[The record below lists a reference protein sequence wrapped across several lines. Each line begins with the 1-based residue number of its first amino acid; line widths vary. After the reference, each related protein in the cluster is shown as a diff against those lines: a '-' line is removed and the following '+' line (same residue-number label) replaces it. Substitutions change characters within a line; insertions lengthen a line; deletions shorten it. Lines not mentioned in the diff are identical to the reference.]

1 MEELQRQYDPEY
13 YRLQSG
19 GSRRS
24 SEIIM
29 NLLFKDFG
37 QIGSVIDVGCGVGT
51 WLAVCRQLGC
61 TVTIGT
67 DRQIIDGT
75 QLQIDAKDFVP
86 ANLEE
91 RIRFN
96 RRYDLCLSL
105 EVAEHLSRRRAPSF
119 VEDLCALSDMV
130 LFGAAV
136 PGQGGTNHVNE
147 QWHGFW
153 ASLFD
158 RNGYGCFDLIRC
170 RVWHDSRV
178 DWWYA
183 QNTYLFVNRKAEK
196 LQKLAESAR
205 GNLESSILYDTMH
218 PILQSKLIEAASDY
232 YGRWQY
238 SEKRIRE
245 LEKKI
250 GEMQATVLELLN
262 SKSWRYTKVLR
273 LISSLIQKIHGN
285 FGKKMS

>member
-1 MEELQRQYDPEY
+1 
-13 YRLQSG
+13 
-19 GSRRS
+19 
-24 SEIIM
+24 
-29 NLLFKDFG
+29 
-37 QIGSVIDVGCGVGT
+37 
-51 WLAVCRQLGC
+51 
-61 TVTIGT
+61 
-67 DRQIIDGT
+67 
-75 QLQIDAKDFVP
+75 
-86 ANLEE
+86 
-91 RIRFN
+91 
-96 RRYDLCLSL
+96 
-105 EVAEHLSRRRAPSF
+105 
-119 VEDLCALSDMV
+119 
-130 LFGAAV
+130 
-136 PGQGGTNHVNE
+136 
-147 QWHGFW
+147 
-153 ASLFD
+153 
-158 RNGYGCFDLIRC
+158 
-170 RVWHDSRV
+170 VWHDSRV